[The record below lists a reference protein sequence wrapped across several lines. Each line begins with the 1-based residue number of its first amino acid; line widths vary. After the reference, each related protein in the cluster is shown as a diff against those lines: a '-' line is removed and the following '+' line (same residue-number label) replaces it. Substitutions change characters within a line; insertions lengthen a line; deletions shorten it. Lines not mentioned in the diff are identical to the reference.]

1 MSYKYLFFALLPFLA
16 ISCQEDETLDLVDY
30 PNTAISL
37 FLPNSED
44 PLNGSYQVTYAAD
57 GTLNVDKEVAF
68 KVQLATASPNDVTV
82 DLAYT
87 FKNISGEEINLPQQ
101 VTIPAGEVEQ
111 SVLLDDFSFIND
123 LSEQKYEIEVNVA
136 AIHGSNGEFVK
147 PVSVKMLLNKASF
160 SSNVALVGESGNN
173 LSFTRIYANGEILNE
188 DKMAFKFTVQLDKV
202 LKEDAEFTL
211 NVQGLEESLL
221 SNIAFSSNSIV
232 IPAGSLVSEEIVCEI
247 SDDFLKITD
256 KDEEY
261 SISISASATQENEY
275 INGDAETNKI
285 DVNIIKTSN
294 VLEQVSKPDP
304 MWASR
309 ERTGWKI
316 TTSPGVEGNPSSILD
331 GSTYSGITAYGAN
344 NKLWFIAELPQLL
357 EGVQGMHIHFDVSWY
372 PPKKIAV
379 SVSEDGGSWRSLGTL
394 DVKVISGAD
403 LYIKF
408 KSPTSFKFLKYEV
421 LSSESSN
428 KYVTEFNLYL

>member
-30 PNTAISL
+30 PNTAVSL
-37 FLPNSED
+37 SLPNSED

-57 GTLNVDKEVAF
+57 GTLNIDKEVAF
-68 KVQLATASPNDVTV
+68 KVQLATASPNEVTV
-82 DLAYT
+82 DLVYA
-87 FKNISGEEINLPQQ
+87 FKNISGEKINLPQQ

-111 SVLLDDFSFIND
+111 TVLLEDFSFIND

-136 AIHGSNGEFVK
+136 AIHGSNGDFVK
-147 PVSVKMLLNKASF
+147 PVAVKMLLNKASF

-188 DKMAFKFTVQLDKV
+188 DKMSFKFTVQLDKV

-211 NVQGLEESLL
+211 NVEGLDESLL
-221 SNIAFSSNSIV
+221 NNIAFSSNSIV

-247 SDDFLKITD
+247 SDDFLKTTD
-256 KDEEY
+256 KDEKY
-261 SISISASATQENEY
+261 LISIKASDTQKNEY
-275 INGDAETNKI
+275 INGDGETNKLN
-285 DVNIIKTSN
+285 VNIIKTSN
-294 VLEQVSKPDP
+294 VLEQVSEPDP

-316 TTSPGVEGNPSSILD
+316 TASPDFEGNPSSILD
-331 GSTYSGITAYGAN
+331 GSFYSEIVINGN
-344 NKLWFIAELPQLL
+344 NKKAWFTAELPQLL
-357 EGVQGMHIHFDVSWY
+357 KEVQGMHINFRYNWY
-372 PPKKIAV
+372 YPKKIAV
-379 SVSEDGGSWRSLGTL
+379 SVSDNGDDWRSLGTL
-394 DVKVISGAD
+394 DVKAVRIAD

-408 KSPTSFKFLKYEV
+408 KSPTSFKYLKYEV
-421 LSSESSN
+421 LSYEYN
-428 KYVTEFNLYL
+428 VHVAEFNLYL

>member
-1 MSYKYLFFALLPFLA
+1 MSYKYLFFTLLPFLA

-30 PNTAISL
+30 PNTAVSL
-37 FLPNSED
+37 SLPNSED

-57 GTLNVDKEVAF
+57 GTLNADKEVAF
-68 KVQLATASPNDVTV
+68 KVQLATASPNEVTV

-87 FKNISGEEINLPQQ
+87 FKNISGEGMNLPQQ

-111 SVLLDDFSFIND
+111 SVLLEDFSFIND

-147 PVSVKMLLNKASF
+147 PAAIKMLLNKASF
-160 SSNVALVGESGNN
+160 SSNVILVGENGNN

-188 DKMAFKFTVQLDKV
+188 DKMSFKFTVQLDKV
-202 LKEDAEFTL
+202 LKEDTEFTL
-211 NVQGLEESLL
+211 NVEGLDETLL
-221 SNIAFSSNSIV
+221 NNITFSSNSV
-232 IPAGSLVSEEIVCEI
+232 AIPAGSLTSEDIVCEI
-247 SDDFLKITD
+247 SDDFLKTTD

-275 INGDAETNKI
+275 INGEAETNKI

-294 VLEQVSKPDP
+294 VLEQVSAPDP

-316 TTSPGVEGNPSSILD
+316 KASPAFEGDPSSILD
-331 GSTYSGITAYGAN
+331 GHDYSGLDGYDDGN
-344 NKLWFIAELPQLL
+344 YWFTAELPQLL
-357 EGVQGMHIHFDVSWY
+357 EGVQGMYIHCYQSWKL
-372 PPKKIAV
+372 PDKIAV
-379 SVSEDGGSWRSLGTL
+379 SVSEDGSSWRSLGTL
-394 DVKVISGAD
+394 DVRKISNEK

-408 KSPTSFKFLKYEV
+408 KAPVSFKHLKYEV
-421 LSSESSN
+421 LSYSDT
-428 KYVTEFNLYL
+428 VHVMEFNLYL

>member
-1 MSYKYLFFALLPFLA
+1 M
-16 ISCQEDETLDLVDY
+16 
-30 PNTAISL
+30 
-37 FLPNSED
+37 
-44 PLNGSYQVTYAAD
+44 
-57 GTLNVDKEVAF
+57 
-68 KVQLATASPNDVTV
+68 
-82 DLAYT
+82 
-87 FKNISGEEINLPQQ
+87 
-101 VTIPAGEVEQ
+101 
-111 SVLLDDFSFIND
+111 
-123 LSEQKYEIEVNVA
+123 NVA

-211 NVQGLEESLL
+211 NVEGLDESLL

-294 VLEQVSKPDP
+294 VLEQVSEPDP

-316 TTSPGVEGNPSSILD
+316 TTSPGVEGSPSSILD

-357 EGVQGMHIHFDVSWY
+357 EEVQGMHIHFDVSWY